1 MNKKMLIEIVSKRT
15 NIDSFV
21 VERVCRCI
29 KESFID
35 ALNKG
40 EDIRI
45 AGFGKFTTKNT
56 RERLIKNPITKRYL
70 YCQAKKKVCFSF
82 FKKFKYCIK

>member
-1 MNKKMLIEIVSKRT
+1 MNRKRLIEIVSKRT
-15 NIDSFV
+15 NIDSFIV
-21 VERVCRCI
+21 DKICKGI
-29 KESFID
+29 KECFVD

-40 EDIRI
+40 EEIKI

-56 RERLIKNPITKRYL
+56 RERLVKNPITKRYL